1 MVDPRVTQVENK
13 LVASPRS
20 RSTLP
25 PRPDYGTEGVA
36 TCVRA
41 NYFPVALP
49 TKTLYKYDVSMNP
62 EPNHIYQKA
71 FSNCWENGP
80 SVLWKSRPQA
90 QPNAWGYESW
100 FSERA
105 LGIVKDPTVIVST
118 QSWLR
123 CHASISRDLEGHDIY
138 RRSGCKY
145 GQVHRPLSGPP

>member
-1 MVDPRVTQVENK
+1 
-13 LVASPRS
+13 
-20 RSTLP
+20 
-25 PRPDYGTEGVA
+25 
-36 TCVRA
+36 
-41 NYFPVALP
+41 
-49 TKTLYKYDVSMNP
+49 MNP
-62 EPNHIYQKA
+62 EPNHNYQKA

-145 GQVHRPLSGPP
+145 GQVNRPLSGPLRIHANKEEKGDLSSKCYDHTLTHFAGHWN